1 MLNESEPLSSQVHAS
16 GDKLAEHL
24 SGLAERTG
32 GIAHDLNN
40 MLGTMIGYGALVLE
54 DLPADDPNHAFL
66 AKVMEAGLEARQLV
80 AELLANARSESARV
94 NQRGVSKAA

>member
-1 MLNESEPLSSQVHAS
+1 VSNKPEPLSPPMHAS

-24 SGLAERTG
+24 SALAERTG

-66 AKVMEAGLEARQLV
+66 AKVMEAGAEARQLV
-80 AELLANARSESARV
+80 SELLDNARAETARI
-94 NQRGVSKAA
+94 NQRGLPRAA